1 MGGVEAEVLLLHAG
15 GLVYGGEW
23 WFVVGV
29 VHRLSGAHIEM
40 LGLYRGEAFES
51 SGCGALEDPY
61 SIF

>member
-1 MGGVEAEVLLLHAG
+1 MGGIEAEVLLFHGG

-23 WFVVGV
+23 WFVVRV
-29 VHRLSGAHIEM
+29 VHLCGTHIVM

-51 SGCGALEDPY
+51 SGCGALDHPY